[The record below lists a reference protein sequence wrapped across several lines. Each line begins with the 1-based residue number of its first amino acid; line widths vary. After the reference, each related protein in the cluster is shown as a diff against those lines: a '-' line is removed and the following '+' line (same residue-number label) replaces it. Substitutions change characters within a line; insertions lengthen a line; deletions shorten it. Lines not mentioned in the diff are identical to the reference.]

1 MLEAYRKHVQERAA
15 EGVVPKPLSA
25 EQVADLVE
33 LLKNP
38 PKGEEAF
45 LVDLITHRVPAGVDP
60 AAYVKAGFLTA
71 IAKGEVTSPLIDRK
85 QAVKLLG
92 TMLGGYNITTLVQ
105 LLDDAGLAEA
115 AATELKH
122 TILMFDSFHDVAEKA
137 KKGNVQAKA
146 VLQSWADAEWYTSRT
161 DVPATITATVF
172 KVTGETNTDDLS
184 PAPDAWSRPDIP
196 LHAKAMY
203 KNPREG

>member
-25 EQVADLVE
+25 EQVADLVD

-45 LVDLITHRVPAGVDP
+45 LVELLTYRVPAGVDP

-71 IAKGEVTSPLIDRK
+71 IVKGEAQSPLIDKK

-115 AATELKH
+115 AAAELKH
-122 TILMFDSFHDVAEKA
+122 T
-137 KKGNVQAKA
+137 KK
-146 VLQSWADAEWYTSRT
+146 
-161 DVPATITATVF
+161 
-172 KVTGETNTDDLS
+172 
-184 PAPDAWSRPDIP
+184 
-196 LHAKAMY
+196 
-203 KNPREG
+203 